1 MVLQS
6 SKIDV
11 KLCNGV
17 CLPQHN
23 EEKMLKQNKLLNL
36 LGKVYTNFH
45 KNQVIQCANGKAII
59 PFLL

>member
-6 SKIDV
+6 SRIDV

-17 CLPQHN
+17 CLPQHY
-23 EEKMLKQNKLLNL
+23 EEKMLNQSKLLNL
-36 LGKVYTNFH
+36 LGKVFTNLH
-45 KNQVIQCANGKAII
+45 KNQIIQCANGKVII